1 MGQFSWLDCDREN
14 EGHRA
19 ILDNVADDV
28 YVLVPKEFG
37 GGHILET
44 EYDGYGNF
52 GGYDIY
58 DLVADWN
65 KEYITSDAIKKP
77 VRERYGGIWGYE
89 LDKLKE
95 QGLSDEEIKIK
106 EEKEREEYYQRALKR
121 YDCKINRLEDFKTN
135 VSDEI
140 MVERY
145 GKDWK
150 REIGIDIACYDED
163 NARLKYPIKI
173 THDGGLTYE
182 SAKYISLGDPNQG
195 WGAYT
200 EVWNAHFGEYED
212 VPDGNHDYN
221 YAIETYKEIKTK

>member
-1 MGQFSWLDCDREN
+1 MGQFSWLDCDGVN
-14 EGHRA
+14 EKHRA
-19 ILDNVADDV
+19 ILDDVKDNV

-77 VRERYGGIWGYE
+77 VREQYD
-89 LDKLKE
+89 DK
-95 QGLSDEEIKIK
+95 
-106 EEKEREEYYQRALKR
+106 EKEKYYQQALKT
-121 YDCKINRLEDFKTN
+121 YNCEVNRLKDFKDN
-135 VSDEI
+135 IDNKI

-150 REIGIDIACYDED
+150 RGIGIDIACYDED

-173 THDGGLTYE
+173 THNADLTYE
-182 SAKYISLGDPNQG
+182 DVKDISLGDPNQG
-195 WGAYT
+195 WGLRT
-200 EVWNAHFGEYED
+200 DES
-212 VPDGNHDYN
+212 HDYN
-221 YAIETYKEIKTK
+221 YAIEKYRLIKKGVDKNGN

>member
-14 EGHRA
+14 ERHRA

-65 KEYITSDAIKKP
+65 KEYITSDAIRKP
-77 VRERYGGIWGYE
+77 VRKQYR
-89 LDKLKE
+89 
-95 QGLSDEEIKIK
+95 
-106 EEKEREEYYQRALKR
+106 EKTDYQRALKR
-121 YDCKINRLEDFKTN
+121 YNYEVDRLKDFKADT
-135 VSDEI
+135 DDKT
-140 MVERY
+140 MVEKY
-145 GKDWK
+145 GKNWK

-173 THDGGLTYE
+173 THDGSLTYE
-182 SAKYISLGDPNQG
+182 NAKHISLGDPNQG

-221 YAIETYKEIKTK
+221 YAIEEYRSIEKGVDKNGN